1 MNCVEL
7 FNNLTHNEINGTNKK
22 VLNKLLNRFDQYLL
36 LKNIIKND
44 MEISTD
50 VIRNRIVYTI
60 KVSNKEVE
68 KELLKLNG
76 DIIKRKKKK
85 YLINTRKL
93 SNKIIELYFQKQ

>member
-7 FNNLTHNEINGTNKK
+7 FNNLTHNEIDGTNKK

-50 VIRNRIVYTI
+50 VIRNRLVYTI
-60 KVSNKEVE
+60 KVSSKEVE

-93 SNKIIELYFQKQ
+93 SNKVIELYFLKQ

>member
-7 FNNLTHNEINGTNKK
+7 FNNLTHNEIDGTNKK

-60 KVSNKEVE
+60 KVSNKEIE

-93 SNKIIELYFQKQ
+93 SNKVIELYFLKQ

>member
-93 SNKIIELYFQKQ
+93 SSKIIELYFQKQ

>member
-93 SNKIIELYFQKQ
+93 SNKVIELYFIKQ

>member
-7 FNNLTHNEINGTNKK
+7 FNNLTHNEIDGTNKK

-50 VIRNRIVYTI
+50 VIRNRLVYTI
-60 KVSNKEVE
+60 KVSSKEVE

-76 DIIKRKKKK
+76 DIIKRKKNK

-93 SNKIIELYFQKQ
+93 SNKVIELYFIKQ

>member
-36 LKNIIKND
+36 LKNIIKNV